1 MSSVYKRPSKCFV
14 YDKASDFG
22 KVISTYFLYNDD
34 DIENKSPTDLC
45 VELYNMKQEL
55 DAIENERII
64 REYLKLAKLLRR
76 IGQL

>member
-1 MSSVYKRPSKCFV
+1 MNDLGQLLS
-14 YDKASDFG
+14 
-22 KVISTYFLYNDD
+22 IYFLYDN

-45 VELYNMKQEL
+45 VELYNIKQEL
-55 DAIENERII
+55 DVMENERII

>member
-1 MSSVYKRPSKCFV
+1 MSSYYKRPPEYFV

-22 KVISTYFLYNDD
+22 KVISTYFLYND

-55 DAIENERII
+55 DAMENERII
-64 REYLKLAKLLRR
+64 REYLKLAKLLRK

>member
-1 MSSVYKRPSKCFV
+1 MSSFYKRPSECFV

-22 KVISTYFLYNDD
+22 KAISTYFLYDN

-55 DAIENERII
+55 EALDDERTI
-64 REYLKLAKLLRR
+64 REYLKLAKLLRE

>member
-1 MSSVYKRPSKCFV
+1 MSNYNKTPSACFT
-14 YDKASDFG
+14 YGEGDDFS
-22 KVISTYFLYNDD
+22 KVISTYFLYDN

-64 REYLKLAKLLRR
+64 REYLKLAKLLRKL
-76 IGQL
+76 GQL

>member
-1 MSSVYKRPSKCFV
+1 MSSYYKKPPECFI

-22 KVISTYFLYNDD
+22 KVISTYFLYDN

-55 DAIENERII
+55 DALEDERVI
-64 REYLKLAKLLRR
+64 REYLKLAKLLRKL
-76 IGQL
+76 GQL

>member
-1 MSSVYKRPSKCFV
+1 MSSVYKKLPECFI
-14 YDKASDFG
+14 YDKTSDFG
-22 KVISTYFLYNDD
+22 KAISTYFLYNDD
-34 DIENKSPTDLC
+34 DIEDKSPTDLC

-55 DAIENERII
+55 DAIENERMI